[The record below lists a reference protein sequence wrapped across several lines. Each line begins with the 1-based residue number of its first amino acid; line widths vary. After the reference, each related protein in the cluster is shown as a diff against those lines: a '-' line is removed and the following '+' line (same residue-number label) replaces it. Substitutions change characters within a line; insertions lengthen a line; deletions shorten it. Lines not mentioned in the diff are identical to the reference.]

1 MLDAEYTWINEEFH
15 EELVTPQQL
24 DRLLNDGWRHF
35 GTYFFR
41 YSLALY
47 RLEIRRVVPL
57 RIRLADFLFS
67 KSQRRILQKNKDL
80 TVTISPAD
88 LSPEKTTL
96 FDRHKQRFEEA
107 VPISIYDFL
116 SADSDKD
123 SLQGLRAFCV
133 ASMANCSLQA
143 FSMSAKALS
152 QASTR
157 CSSQALRAGAWGSS
171 RFLKRSSLRK
181 RMASLIFTSVIRTKA
196 NLFTITKNVF
206 VPPRNTI
213 GQEYGGRWIFE
224 NKHCGPEHS
233 LNCIPARV
241 SIIR

>member
-47 RLEIRRVVPL
+47 RFEIRRVVPL
-57 RIRLADFLFS
+57 RIRLADFSFS

-107 VPISIYDFL
+107 VPNSIYDFL
-116 SADSDKD
+116 SADPASTPCKVLEL
-123 SLQGLRAFCV
+123 SA

-224 NKHCGPEHS
+224 NKHCGPKHS